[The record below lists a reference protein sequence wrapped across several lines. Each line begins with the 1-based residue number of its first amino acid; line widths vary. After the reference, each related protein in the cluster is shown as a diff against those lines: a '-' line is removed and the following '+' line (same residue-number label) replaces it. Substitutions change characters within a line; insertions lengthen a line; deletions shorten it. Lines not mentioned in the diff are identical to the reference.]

1 MNSVLLACGR
11 DKSREALTGLLVTSD
26 FSQVSVAENG
36 SEARRMLLAADYD
49 LIIIDAPL
57 PDEFGHDFALYAA
70 ENTASG
76 VLILVKAELADSV
89 AAKAEDYGVAVVAK
103 PMNRQLFFQA
113 VKLVT
118 VSRRRLLGLRDEN
131 LQLQKKIEEIRLVD
145 RSKYALMQY
154 LKMTEPQAHRYIEK
168 QAMDLRITRREV
180 ALNILKTYEV

>member
-1 MNSVLLACGR
+1 MNSALLVCGR
-11 DKSREALTGLLVTSD
+11 DKSREALTGLLVSSS
-26 FSQVSVAENG
+26 FPQVTVAESG
-36 SEARRMLLAADYD
+36 SEARRMLPEAEYD
-49 LIIIDAPL
+49 LIIIDSPL
-57 PDEFGHDFALYAA
+57 PDEFGHDLSLYAA
-70 ENTASG
+70 GNTASG
-76 VLILVKAELADSV
+76 VLILVRAEAADSV
-89 AAKAEDYGVAVVAK
+89 AAKVENEGVAVVAK

-113 VKLVT
+113 VKLVS

-154 LKMTEPQAHRYIEK
+154 LNMTEPQAHRYIEK